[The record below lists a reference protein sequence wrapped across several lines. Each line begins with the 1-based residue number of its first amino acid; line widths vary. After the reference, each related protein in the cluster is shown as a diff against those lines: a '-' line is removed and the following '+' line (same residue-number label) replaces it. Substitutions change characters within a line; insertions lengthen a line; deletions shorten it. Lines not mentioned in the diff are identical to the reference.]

1 MNPIILDDA
10 QMLKL
15 DLNGKYVSILQN
27 LQDKNLKIRVL
38 KNESLEHCEEDVIV
52 VLGDIHLTDVK
63 CNTLIAFGDKLECVD
78 VSINDNVFVNV
89 GSLVIKTSESKN
101 IKLPSQGVVFVDKYS
116 LFLIKNDLSEVSCN
130 DRRQYFIWWYVTKFI
145 GGIDFLSYVKEKAE
159 DISDVKY
166 DYQTILGIFC
176 EICTSYDYF
185 VRKLG
190 RLLMKFST
198 DESLKNLEDNKL
210 HGFVVK

>member
-1 MNPIILDDA
+1 MNPIILDNA

-116 LFLIKNDLSEVSCN
+116 LLKIKNDLSEVSCN

-145 GGIDFLSYVKEKAE
+145 GGIDLLSYVKEKAE

-166 DYQTILGIFC
+166 DYQNILGIFC